1 MPDLSNLDKTIV
13 QLEEQSELLK
23 KNNNTLVK
31 VKELS
36 VEIEKSAKELSG
48 ANKNLEEFIGYSK
61 KYFKDFEESIN
72 SKLER
77 FNSDTQVTIRQERTQ
92 LQEALQ
98 NNILLQFNNMQTKQ
112 TELFAAQSKRISLLT
127 ILLSVVVII
136 CIALSIKI
144 YF

>member
-23 KNNNTLVK
+23 QNNNTLVK

-48 ANKNLEEFIGYSK
+48 ANKNFEEFIGYSK

-92 LQEALQ
+92 LQEVLQ

-112 TELFAAQSKRISLLT
+112 TELFAEQSKRISLLT